1 MKIVAVNYHH
11 KIEIQKNNTKK
22 KKNIPMIANEGN
34 DKQYIIVDPSF
45 STKMKTSKDLDH
57 EIKYSAYSKAIRDLY
72 DGTAIIINRNF
83 HLNQE
88 NLPVIRNEMHY
99 SRLGLI
105 VNNTIKAVKNEIYV
119 PCDDY
124 TCNSC
129 KLCGLCTYWGT
140 SAFINRNKQQ
150 IEYTKKK

>member
-1 MKIVAVNYHH
+1 
-11 KIEIQKNNTKK
+11 
-22 KKNIPMIANEGN
+22 
-34 DKQYIIVDPSF
+34 
-45 STKMKTSKDLDH
+45 MKTSKDLDH

>member
-1 MKIVAVNYHH
+1 M
-11 KIEIQKNNTKK
+11 
-22 KKNIPMIANEGN
+22 
-34 DKQYIIVDPSF
+34 
-45 STKMKTSKDLDH
+45 
-57 EIKYSAYSKAIRDLY
+57 
-72 DGTAIIINRNF
+72 
-83 HLNQE
+83 
-88 NLPVIRNEMHY
+88 
-99 SRLGLI
+99 
-105 VNNTIKAVKNEIYV
+105 NEIYV